1 MDKEY
6 LDNLVPRTK
15 KLSVLYVEDD
25 ELARTVTMK
34 FLQTLF
40 LRVDVAV
47 DGEDG
52 FVEYQKNKYDM
63 IITDINMPK
72 MNGIEFIK
80 QIRLSDAS
88 TPVLVLSAHDDKN
101 YFVNSI
107 KYGVDGY
114 ILKPIEL
121 EQFFTIISKIV
132 KRIELEK
139 SLFEYQNNLEEKV
152 EEKTREIR
160 HRCYHEFNTDLP
172 NSKQLQVDILEKD
185 FSYMLLLDIS
195 RFSTLNK
202 EYGKLFA
209 NDVLVRTAQIL
220 EHHIHKKAKLYK
232 VESDRFVILLK
243 KTSLEET
250 HEYCTQILSFFDIKN
265 VKVDDVELHISFNI
279 GVAEVQKDTSATLVN
294 CEYALGKSKD
304 LGSRRYEIFDESPDS
319 FKQEKEAILW
329 LKATRDMILE
339 ENIEPYFQPIK
350 DIVNNE
356 ILKYEVL
363 ARGIY
368 NGQIIEP
375 QNFIFPAEKLGLI
388 TSITK
393 MMITKSFNYFKDK
406 TYSFSINITERDLL
420 ENYLIDFVNDKTKQY
435 NIEPSR
441 VTFEI
446 LEHVTI
452 AKNNKKIT
460 EQLNLLKDMGFKIAI
475 DDFGIENSNFS
486 RLLDI
491 NLDFIKIDGLFIRNL
506 KNCTKNRN
514 ITRAIVNLSK
524 TLGIKTI
531 AEYVEDAEIYEIVK
545 ECGIDYAQGFYIGK
559 PEDKCLTS

>member
-1 MDKEY
+1 MKKEY
-6 LDNLVPRTK
+6 LDNLISRTK
-15 KLSVLYVEDD
+15 KLSALYIEDD
-25 ELARTVTMK
+25 ELARIATMK
-34 FLQTLF
+34 LLQTLF
-40 LRVDVAV
+40 LRVDSAV

-52 FVEYQKNKYDM
+52 LAKYQKNKYDM

-80 QIRLSDAS
+80 QIRFLDAS
-88 TPVLVLSAHDDKN
+88 TPVLVLSAHDDRD

-121 EQFFTIISKIV
+121 DQFFTIISKVV

-139 SLFEYQNNLEEKV
+139 ALFEYQNNLEEKV
-152 EEKTREIR
+152 EEKIREIR
-160 HRCYHEFNTDLP
+160 HGFYHDPNTNLP
-172 NSKQLQVDILEKD
+172 NAKQLQVDILEKD

-209 NDVLVRTAQIL
+209 NDVLMRTAQIL

-243 KTSLEET
+243 NFSLENT
-250 HEYCTQILSFFDIKN
+250 HEYCAQVLSFFDIKN
-265 VKVDDVELHISFNI
+265 VKVGDVELHVNFNI
-279 GVAEVQKDTSATLVN
+279 GVAEVQKDTLATLIN

-304 LGSRRYEIFDESPDS
+304 LGSRHYEIFDEAPDS
-319 FKQEKEAILW
+319 FKQEKDAIQW
-329 LKATRDMILE
+329 LRATRDMITE
-339 ENIEPYFQPIK
+339 ENIKPYFQPIK
-350 DIVNNE
+350 DIANDE
-356 ILKYEVL
+356 IIKYEVL

-368 NGQIIEP
+368 NGKIIEP

-406 TYSFSINITERDLL
+406 TYSFSVNITERDLL
-420 ENYLIDFVNDKTKQY
+420 EGYLIDFVNDKTKQY

-460 EQLNLLKDMGFKIAI
+460 QQLNLLKEMGFKIAI

-486 RLLDI
+486 RL
-491 NLDFIKIDGLFIRNL
+491 
-506 KNCTKNRN
+506 
-514 ITRAIVNLSK
+514 
-524 TLGIKTI
+524 
-531 AEYVEDAEIYEIVK
+531 
-545 ECGIDYAQGFYIGK
+545 
-559 PEDKCLTS
+559 